1 MQTKVSLSLRWVC
14 CCPLATRIVT
24 SPFRLIAAAV
34 LRMSVRGIVQ
44 EEALGVLPVR
54 VCACVCL
61 WERSYTIETFS
72 FLPPSRDY
80 RIVSVT
86 LYPFASFFFSFSF
99 LVRAC
104 VTRCDII
111 SRFFLS
117 SFRLCW
123 CFVVQVAYCGNNG
136 SSCLKSCRK
145 RRLPSNEEWQAE
157 WLANSHTKKV
167 KKLFKISKPNLSCDA
182 RKPVGMHD
190 ATE

>member
-1 MQTKVSLSLRWVC
+1 MRMREGQQNRSAFQRSQGKKDPFSACRRRYPFPSAECVAVLWQQGV
-14 CCPLATRIVT
+14 VT
-24 SPFRLIAAAV
+24 PPFRLIAAAV

-54 VCACVCL
+54 VCASVCL

-111 SRFFLS
+111 SRFFLA

-145 RRLPSNEEWQAE
+145 RRLPSNEE
-157 WLANSHTKKV
+157 
-167 KKLFKISKPNLSCDA
+167 
-182 RKPVGMHD
+182 
-190 ATE
+190 